1 MGWQDTSMGSLGS
14 GGREGYEGGRPNLGL
29 SELSARGFQEISPI
43 NWVTPGIPISGLAG
57 K

>member
-1 MGWQDTSMGSLGS
+1 MGSWDQGVAKVM
-14 GGREGYEGGRPNLGL
+14 RGRPNLGL

-43 NWVTPGIPISGLAG
+43 NWVTPGIPISGLVG